1 ARVYYGYKA
10 DADYSKERLLIK
22 VTYYKT
28 KADALKGGNDGV
40 DPLGKFVRVEY
51 TSNNPE
57 DANKQPDKWALRPT
71 WWFGVPNGLKAD
83 TISQIRLVRNE
94 RGTQEASS
102 PSTPGAKKLKNAS
115 RQGYVVA
122 SDHTYNSI
130 DQWKHSVSRDY
141 YSGSDKTIDGKGWQ
155 RMVGIGGKSGDYD
168 NSGNT
173 RDQWNIYKDGNANGL
188 QGIFADWESAGQRY
202 YEMSYVAEMTDDA
215 WKQRDQKPLLFV
227 AGIYRGVGNW
237 RYVAGSTMRAPK
249 IADHLEL
256 KYPKPTPVKN
266 LDSL

>member
-1 ARVYYGYKA
+1 MRHYPRACALRCLLDQCCLGGVFVSPAYADGYVSGDGARVYYGYKA

-28 KADALKGGNDGV
+28 KDDALKGGNGGV

-71 WWFGVPNGLKAD
+71 WWFGVPKGLKTG

-102 PSTPGAKKLKNAS
+102 SPATGTKKLKDAS

-155 RMVGIGGKSGDYD
+155 RMVGITKNEKDYD

-173 RDQWNIYKDGNANGL
+173 KGQWDNYKDGNANGL

-215 WKQRDQKPLLFV
+215 
-227 AGIYRGVGNW
+227 
-237 RYVAGSTMRAPK
+237 
-249 IADHLEL
+249 
-256 KYPKPTPVKN
+256 
-266 LDSL
+266 